1 MPLFGVHPLGW
12 PAMEFQ
18 QSEHPKAKRWTPNA
32 SKVPCERP
40 HRSDVKLTHGV
51 ARHPCHD
58 LVASWSWESV
68 HMANYIPIE
77 ILVADD
83 SFEDVLFL
91 SLAFRRAKINHSLSR
106 VANGQEA
113 IDYPRDKPPPDMLLL
128 DLKMPGKDGF
138 EVLEWIR
145 SQPAL
150 AN

>member
-1 MPLFGVHPLGW
+1 
-12 PAMEFQ
+12 
-18 QSEHPKAKRWTPNA
+18 
-32 SKVPCERP
+32 
-40 HRSDVKLTHGV
+40 
-51 ARHPCHD
+51 
-58 LVASWSWESV
+58 
-68 HMANYIPIE
+68 MANYIPIE

-113 IDYPRDKPPPDMLLL
+113 IDYLRDKPPPDMLLL

-150 AN
+150 ANLPVVVLSGSNLEIDKVRAKELGARDYFVKDKEWEPLVNGLSLRMAELLSEVA